1 MYRNRTIAAVVPAY
15 KEEALIGTVI
25 TTMPDYVDHIV
36 VVDDC
41 SPDNTSAAA
50 EAVGD
55 PRVTVIR
62 HETNTGVGGA
72 IITGHRKAGE
82 LGADIDVVMAGDAQM
97 DPRYLPDLLEPI
109 IEGGLG
115 FAKANRFFSFQSFQ
129 SMPRYRIFGNIIL
142 SFLTKLASGYWHLF
156 DPQNGYTAIT
166 QDTLRRLPLDRIAS
180 RYSFENDLLINLNIL
195 RVPAID
201 VPIPAV
207 YGNEVSSIKLKRV
220 IPELLRLLIF
230 GFWRR
235 FFFKYVLWS
244 FSPIALFVLM
254 GLFLSIFGTGWGI
267 FVVINTLGPPEA
279 TAGSVLLSVA
289 PLLVGVQMLL
299 YALMLDIQESPDS
312 PMTIDYRR
320 MAEAAA
326 TATAQ
331 ARAVAEL
338 EGRTVMAAPA
348 VGRSAPAPAGVG
360 PGASVARHAR
370 PVDEAPPPGRP
381 EESGQRSG

>member
-15 KEEALIGTVI
+15 KEEALVGTVI
-25 TTMPDYVDHIV
+25 RTMPDYVDHIV
-36 VVDDC
+36 VIDDC
-41 SPDNTSAAA
+41 SPDGTSEAAH
-50 EAVGD
+50 AVGD

-62 HETNTGVGGA
+62 HEKNTGVGGA

-97 DPRYLPDLLEPI
+97 DPRYLPDLLEPLI
-109 IEGGLG
+109 DGGLG
-115 FAKANRFFSFQSFQ
+115 FAKANRFFSLQSFE

-207 YGNEVSSIKLKRV
+207 YGREESSISLRRV

-244 FSPIALFVLM
+244 FSPIALFLIV
-254 GLFLSIFGTGWGI
+254 GLALSMFGGGWGI
-267 FVVINTLGPPEA
+267 WVLVNTLGPAEA
-279 TAGSVLLSVA
+279 SAGSVLLAVA
-289 PLLVGVQMLL
+289 PMLVGIQMLL

-320 MAEAAA
+320 IADAAA
-326 TATAQ
+326 RAATERVASDEPRTYIMGSNVVEH
-331 ARAVAEL
+331 APNVVERAPSEN
-338 EGRTVMAAPA
+338 
-348 VGRSAPAPAGVG
+348 GVE
-360 PGASVARHAR
+360 P
-370 PVDEAPPPGRP
+370 PVSR
-381 EESGQRSG
+381 

>member
-1 MYRNRTIAAVVPAY
+1 MYRNRTIAAIVPAY
-15 KEEALIGTVI
+15 KEEALVGTVI
-25 TTMPDYVDHIV
+25 RTMPAYVDHIV

-41 SPDNTSAAA
+41 SPDKTSEAAH
-50 EAVGD
+50 AVGD

-72 IITGHRKAGE
+72 IITGHRRAGE

-115 FAKANRFFSFQSFQ
+115 FAKANRFFSLKSFE
-129 SMPRYRIFGNIIL
+129 SMPKYRVFGNIIL

-166 QDTLRRLPLDRIAS
+166 QDTLRRLPLDRIAN

-207 YGNEVSSIKLKRV
+207 YGSEISTISLKRV
-220 IPELLRLLIF
+220 IPELIRLLVF

-244 FSPIALFVLM
+244 FSPIALFVLA
-254 GLFLSIFGTGWGI
+254 GLFLSFFGGGWGI
-267 FVVINTLGPPEA
+267 FVVINTLGPPVA
-279 TAGSVLLSVA
+279 SAGSVLLSVA
-289 PLLVGVQMLL
+289 PLLVGIQMLL

-326 TATAQ
+326 EAAATATVAAERSMIEETRTVIPGPTADPQVRAEDGAQ
-331 ARAVAEL
+331 AQI
-338 EGRTVMAAPA
+338 G
-348 VGRSAPAPAGVG
+348 G
-360 PGASVARHAR
+360 
-370 PVDEAPPPGRP
+370 
-381 EESGQRSG
+381 

>member
-25 TTMPDYVDHIV
+25 ATMPDYVDHIV

-41 SPDNTSAAA
+41 SPDNTSKAA

-55 PRVTVIR
+55 PRVTVLR

-115 FAKANRFFSFQSFQ
+115 FAKANRFFSLSSFQ

-166 QDTLRRLPLDRIAS
+166 QDTLRRLPLDRIAN

-207 YGNEVSSIKLKRV
+207 YGTEVSTISLKRV
-220 IPELLRLLIF
+220 IPELIRLLVF

-244 FSPIALFVLM
+244 FSPIALFVLV
-254 GLFLSIFGTGWGI
+254 GLFLSLFGSGVGI
-267 FVVINTLGPPEA
+267 FVLINTLGPPEA
-279 TAGSVLLSVA
+279 SAGSVLLAVA
-289 PLLVGVQMLL
+289 PLLVGIQMLL

-326 TATAQ
+326 DAAASAAVASDRAATE
-331 ARAVAEL
+331 ARAVI
-338 EGRTVMAAPA
+338 PA
-348 VGRSAPAPAGVG
+348 SPPQVSAPAENGVQ
-360 PGASVARHAR
+360 SQSAR
-370 PVDEAPPPGRP
+370 
-381 EESGQRSG
+381 

>member
-1 MYRNRTIAAVVPAY
+1 MYRNRSIAAVVPAF
-15 KEEALIGTVI
+15 KEEKLIGKVI

-36 VVDDC
+36 IVDDC
-41 SPDNTSAAA
+41 SPDGTSAAA
-50 EAVGD
+50 RAVGD
-55 PRVTVIR
+55 PRVTVLR
-62 HETNTGVGGA
+62 HEVNTGVGGA
-72 IITGHRKAGE
+72 IITGHKKAAE

-97 DPRYLPDLLEPI
+97 DPAFLPDLLEPLI
-109 IEGGLG
+109 DGGLG
-115 FAKANRFFSFQSFQ
+115 FAKANRFFSFRSFE
-129 SMPRYRIFGNIIL
+129 SMPRYRILGNIVL

-207 YGNEVSSIKLKRV
+207 YGEEVSSIKLKRV
-220 IPELLRLLIF
+220 VPELLRLLFF

-235 FFFKYVLWS
+235 FFYKYVLWS
-244 FSPIALFVLM
+244 FSPIALFLLM
-254 GLFLSIFGTGWGI
+254 GMFLTLFGAGCGI
-267 FVVINTLGPPEA
+267 WVLVYTLGPPEA
-279 TAGSVLLSVA
+279 SAGSVLLSVA

-326 TATAQ
+326 AANAEALSRGGLDPVLDHGTRALALRQ
-331 ARAVAEL
+331 ADAEKA
-338 EGRTVMAAPA
+338 RMST
-348 VGRSAPAPAGVG
+348 SA
-360 PGASVARHAR
+360 R
-370 PVDEAPPPGRP
+370 
-381 EESGQRSG
+381 

>member
-15 KEEALIGTVI
+15 KEEALVGTVI
-25 TTMPDYVDHIV
+25 RTMPDYVDHIV

-41 SPDNTSAAA
+41 SPDKTSEAAH
-50 EAVGD
+50 AVGD

-62 HETNTGVGGA
+62 HEANTGVGGA

-97 DPRYLPDLLEPI
+97 DPRFLPDLLEPI

-115 FAKANRFFSFQSFQ
+115 FAKANRFFSLRSFE
-129 SMPRYRIFGNIIL
+129 SMPRYRIFGNIVL

-207 YGNEVSSIKLKRV
+207 YGNEVSSISLKRV
-220 IPELLRLLIF
+220 IPELMRLLVF

-244 FSPIALFVLM
+244 FSPIALFVLAGM
-254 GLFLSIFGTGWGI
+254 FLSGFGVASGI
-267 FVVINTLGPPEA
+267 WVLINTLGPPEA
-279 TAGSVLLSVA
+279 SAGSVLLSVA
-289 PLLVGVQMLL
+289 PLLIGIQMLL
-299 YALMLDIQESPDS
+299 YALMLDIQESPDQ

-326 TATAQ
+326 TATVEAQ
-331 ARAVAEL
+331 TAVL
-338 EGRTVMAAPA
+338 PSPPA
-348 VGRSAPAPAGVG
+348 VPTAPAGSHPTTPVQVVG
-360 PGASVARHAR
+360 TGLPNGSTSDKQFAQPGELQPGPHA
-370 PVDEAPPPGRP
+370 
-381 EESGQRSG
+381 

>member
-25 TTMPDYVDHIV
+25 STMPDYVDHIV
-36 VVDDC
+36 VIDDC
-41 SPDNTSAAA
+41 SPDNTSGAA
-50 EAVGD
+50 EAMGD

-62 HETNTGVGGA
+62 HETNQGVGGA

-220 IPELLRLLIF
+220 VPELTRLLIF

-244 FSPIALFVLM
+244 FSPIALFVLAGM
-254 GLFLSIFGTGWGI
+254 FLSLFGGAVGI
-267 FVVINTLGPPEA
+267 WVLINTLGPPEA
-279 TAGSVLLSVA
+279 SAGSVLLAVA
-289 PLLVGVQMLL
+289 PLLVGIQMLL

-326 TATAQ
+326 SATVEAQ
-331 ARAVAEL
+331 AVARA
-338 EGRTVMAAPA
+338 AAPA
-348 VGRSAPAPAGVG
+348 ISPGPVAPLSPPAGSTGAASTYETPPDGIPAG
-360 PGASVARHAR
+360 PHA
-370 PVDEAPPPGRP
+370 
-381 EESGQRSG
+381 